1 MEGLWPTARAHLP
14 DIFLEELSMK
24 IAMKEKRKFN
34 YVMLTLL
41 VGVVA
46 VVTVTYIT

>member
-1 MEGLWPTARAHLP
+1 MEGLWPMARAHLL
-14 DIFLEELSMK
+14 DILWEELSMK
-24 IAMKEKRKFN
+24 ITMKEKRKFN

-46 VVTVTYIT
+46 VVTVTYVT